1 MWKII
6 LPQITIRGMI
16 SDLTVPVPSTM
27 SQESTV
33 LLGKV
38 RHDTQIQLLFQDDSS
53 PSPNDVNDVN
63 DTNDTNDANDVNDAN
78 DTDDVNDA
86 NDANDTTDTNDTNP
100 PQSLDTLVGGLE
112 EPKRQ
117 LQEVLHSALFP
128 SPHLQSLHVTPP
140 KGVLL
145 FGPPGSGKTLLVRS
159 LVCCYHTA
167 FFAANIAALLSQ
179 YLGESEKR
187 LARLFARA
195 RAAAPA
201 IIFLD
206 EIDALCPPRDQADA
220 NANRLCSLLL
230 SLFDELIG
238 HVIIIAATNR
248 YRFFPFTK

>member
-1 MWKII
+1 MWRII

-63 DTNDTNDANDVNDAN
+63 DTNDTNDAND
-78 DTDDVNDA
+78 
-86 NDANDTTDTNDTNP
+86 TNDTNP

-159 LVCCYHTA
+159 LVRCYHTA

-230 SLFDELIG
+230 SLFDELVG

>member
-1 MWKII
+1 
-6 LPQITIRGMI
+6 MI

-27 SQESTV
+27 LQESTV

-53 PSPNDVNDVN
+53 PSPNDVNDANDANDTNDANDANDTN
-63 DTNDTNDANDVNDAN
+63 DTNDTNDA
-78 DTDDVNDA
+78 
-86 NDANDTTDTNDTNP
+86 NDTNP

-159 LVCCYHTA
+159 LVRCYHTA

>member
-1 MWKII
+1 MWRII

-27 SQESTV
+27 LQESTV

-63 DTNDTNDANDVNDAN
+63 D
-78 DTDDVNDA
+78 VNDA
-86 NDANDTTDTNDTNP
+86 NDANDANDTNP

-159 LVCCYHTA
+159 LVRCYHTA

>member
-1 MWKII
+1 MWRII

-27 SQESTV
+27 LQESTV

-53 PSPNDVNDVN
+53 PSPNDVND
-63 DTNDTNDANDVNDAN
+63 
-78 DTDDVNDA
+78 A
-86 NDANDTTDTNDTNP
+86 NDANDTNP

-159 LVCCYHTA
+159 LVRCYHTA

>member
-1 MWKII
+1 M
-6 LPQITIRGMI
+6 
-16 SDLTVPVPSTM
+16 
-27 SQESTV
+27 
-33 LLGKV
+33 
-38 RHDTQIQLLFQDDSS
+38 
-53 PSPNDVNDVN
+53 
-63 DTNDTNDANDVNDAN
+63 
-78 DTDDVNDA
+78 
-86 NDANDTTDTNDTNP
+86 
-100 PQSLDTLVGGLE
+100 
-112 EPKRQ
+112 
-117 LQEVLHSALFP
+117 LHSALFP

-159 LVCCYHTA
+159 LVRCYHTA

>member
-1 MWKII
+1 MWRII

-63 DTNDTNDANDVNDAN
+63 DVNDTNDAN
-78 DTDDVNDA
+78 
-86 NDANDTTDTNDTNP
+86 DTNDTNP

-159 LVCCYHTA
+159 LVRCYHTA

-230 SLFDELIG
+230 SLFDELVG

>member
-1 MWKII
+1 MWRII

-63 DTNDTNDANDVNDAN
+63 DTND
-78 DTDDVNDA
+78 A
-86 NDANDTTDTNDTNP
+86 NDANDTNP

-159 LVCCYHTA
+159 LVRCYHTA

-230 SLFDELIG
+230 SLFDELVG

>member
-1 MWKII
+1 MWRII

-27 SQESTV
+27 LQESTV

-53 PSPNDVNDVN
+53 PSPNDVND
-63 DTNDTNDANDVNDAN
+63 A
-78 DTDDVNDA
+78 
-86 NDANDTTDTNDTNP
+86 NDTNP

-159 LVCCYHTA
+159 LVRCYHTA

-230 SLFDELIG
+230 SLFDELVG

>member
-1 MWKII
+1 MWRII

-27 SQESTV
+27 LQESTV

-53 PSPNDVNDVN
+53 PSPNDVND
-63 DTNDTNDANDVNDAN
+63 A
-78 DTDDVNDA
+78 NDA
-86 NDANDTTDTNDTNP
+86 NDANDTNP

-159 LVCCYHTA
+159 LVRCYHTA

>member
-1 MWKII
+1 MWRII

-27 SQESTV
+27 LQESTV

-53 PSPNDVNDVN
+53 PSPNDVND
-63 DTNDTNDANDVNDAN
+63 AN
-78 DTDDVNDA
+78 DTSDA
-86 NDANDTTDTNDTNP
+86 NDTNP

-159 LVCCYHTA
+159 LVRCYHTA

-187 LARLFARA
+187 PRLFARA

>member
-1 MWKII
+1 
-6 LPQITIRGMI
+6 MI

-27 SQESTV
+27 LQESTV

-53 PSPNDVNDVN
+53 PSPNDVND
-63 DTNDTNDANDVNDAN
+63 A
-78 DTDDVNDA
+78 
-86 NDANDTTDTNDTNP
+86 NDTNP

-159 LVCCYHTA
+159 LVRCYHTA

>member
-1 MWKII
+1 
-6 LPQITIRGMI
+6 MI

-27 SQESTV
+27 LQESTV

-38 RHDTQIQLLFQDDSS
+38 RHDTQIQFLFQDDSS
-53 PSPNDVNDVN
+53 PSPND
-63 DTNDTNDANDVNDAN
+63 AN
-78 DTDDVNDA
+78 
-86 NDANDTTDTNDTNP
+86 DTNDTNP

-159 LVCCYHTA
+159 LVRCYHTA

>member
-1 MWKII
+1 MWRII

-63 DTNDTNDANDVNDAN
+63 DVNDTNDAN
-78 DTDDVNDA
+78 
-86 NDANDTTDTNDTNP
+86 DTNDTNP

-159 LVCCYHTA
+159 LVRCYHTA

>member
-1 MWKII
+1 
-6 LPQITIRGMI
+6 MI
-16 SDLTVPVPSTM
+16 SDLTVPIPSAM
-27 SQESTV
+27 AQESIV

-53 PSPNDVNDVN
+53 LSNSSPNASDAI
-63 DTNDTNDANDVNDAN
+63 DTCNPSNTPDASDALN
-78 DTDDVNDA
+78 FPTA
-86 NDANDTTDTNDTNP
+86 STIPTTP
-100 PQSLDTLVGGLE
+100 LPLDKLVGGLE

-117 LQEVLHSALFP
+117 LREVLHSALFP
-128 SPHLQSLHVTPP
+128 SSHLQSLHVTPP

-159 LVCCYHTA
+159 LVQCYHTA

-187 LARLFARA
+187 LSRLFSRA

-206 EIDALCPPRDQADA
+206 EIDALCPPREQSDA

-230 SLFDELIG
+230 SLFDELTG
-238 HVIIIAATNR
+238 HVIVIAATNR
-248 YRFFPFTK
+248 SFFPPSFK

>member
-1 MWKII
+1 MWRII

-63 DTNDTNDANDVNDAN
+63 DTNDA
-78 DTDDVNDA
+78 
-86 NDANDTTDTNDTNP
+86 NDTNP

-159 LVCCYHTA
+159 LVRCYHTA

-230 SLFDELIG
+230 SLFDELVG

>member
-1 MWKII
+1 MWRII

-27 SQESTV
+27 LQESTV

-53 PSPNDVNDVN
+53 FSPNDVND
-63 DTNDTNDANDVNDAN
+63 A
-78 DTDDVNDA
+78 
-86 NDANDTTDTNDTNP
+86 NDTNP

-159 LVCCYHTA
+159 LVRCYHTA

>member
-1 MWKII
+1 MWRII

-27 SQESTV
+27 LQESTV

-53 PSPNDVNDVN
+53 PSPNDVND
-63 DTNDTNDANDVNDAN
+63 A
-78 DTDDVNDA
+78 
-86 NDANDTTDTNDTNP
+86 NDTNP

-159 LVCCYHTA
+159 LVRCYHTA

>member
-1 MWKII
+1 MWRII

-27 SQESTV
+27 SQDSTV

-78 DTDDVNDA
+78 DA
-86 NDANDTTDTNDTNP
+86 NDANP

-159 LVCCYHTA
+159 LVRCYHTA

-187 LARLFARA
+187 LARLARA

-230 SLFDELIG
+230 SLFDELVG

>member
-1 MWKII
+1 M
-6 LPQITIRGMI
+6 
-16 SDLTVPVPSTM
+16 
-27 SQESTV
+27 

-53 PSPNDVNDVN
+53 PSNDPTDPN
-63 DTNDTNDANDVNDAN
+63 TS
-78 DTDDVNDA
+78 TDPNA
-86 NDANDTTDTNDTNP
+86 P
-100 PQSLDTLVGGLE
+100 LSLDTLVGGLA

-128 SPHLQSLHVTPP
+128 PSHLQSLHVTPP

-159 LVCCYHTA
+159 VVHCYHTA

-187 LARLFARA
+187 LSRLFSRA

-201 IIFLD
+201 VIFLD
-206 EIDALCPPRDQADA
+206 ELDALCPPRDQADA

-230 SLFDELIG
+230 SLFDELSG

-248 YRFFPFTK
+248 CVFPALFT